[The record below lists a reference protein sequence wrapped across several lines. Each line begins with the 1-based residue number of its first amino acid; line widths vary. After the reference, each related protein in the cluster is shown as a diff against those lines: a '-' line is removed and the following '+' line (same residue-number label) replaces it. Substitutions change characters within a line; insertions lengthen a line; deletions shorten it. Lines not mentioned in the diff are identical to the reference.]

1 MGTRGLRI
9 ILFRGRYFI
18 YYNHYDSYPEG
29 LGRKLVSNIPTDLE
43 QYKGASEHPSPLLRE
58 QTS

>member
-29 LGRKLVSNIPTDLE
+29 LGQTLVCEIPLE
-43 QYKGASEHPSPLLRE
+43 RQKYQGNVE
-58 QTS
+58 

>member
-18 YYNHYDSYPEG
+18 YYNHYDSYLRG
-29 LGRKLVSNIPTDLE
+29 LGKELVSSIPTDPE
-43 QYKGASEHPSPLLRE
+43 RYKGALNTHPS
-58 QTS
+58 TK